1 MLNSEEEFVLESICG
16 LKNIQ
21 NVLDDF
27 ISRPI
32 EWKLQSVFEI
42 LKENEVMYILEK
54 NGIILKVSYSEE
66 GYEKELKNAMKYN
79 IDLTSD
85 RAIIVEKENEVA
97 IIDGKKLI
105 AYKNIKKV
113 SINK

>member
-1 MLNSEEEFVLESICG
+1 MLNSKEEFVLESICG

-42 LKENEVMYILEK
+42 LKKNEVIYILEK

-85 RAIIVEKENEVA
+85 RAIIVEKEEEVA

-105 AYKNIKKV
+105 TYKNIKKV

>member
-1 MLNSEEEFVLESICG
+1 MLNSKEGFVLESICG

-54 NGIILKVSYSEE
+54 MESYWKYHILNKDT
-66 GYEKELKNAMKYN
+66 KKN
-79 IDLTSD
+79 
-85 RAIIVEKENEVA
+85 
-97 IIDGKKLI
+97 
-105 AYKNIKKV
+105 
-113 SINK
+113 